1 MIKKYKE
8 NIRNYIKKCDD
19 CGSKFT
25 FQYRDVDIDWNGK
38 QYIKCP
44 YCNDRQVVGILI
56 PMTFS
61 KKYIKEINKSN
72 EYKLEIDE
80 KQKIID
86 EYANQIH
93 NLKNEKE
100 LILKNREKDLNEI
113 GKTLDEYRS
122 SMTTTT
128 NVICGYINSLK
139 IRKGNISKKE
149 ILSILDEIK
158 TTLLK

>member
-1 MIKKYKE
+1 MINKYKE
-8 NIRNYIKKCDD
+8 NIRTYIKKCND

-25 FQYRDVDIDWNGK
+25 FQYIDVDKDWGDT

-44 YCNDRQVVGILI
+44 YCNKRQVVNKSKQMI
-56 PMTFS
+56 FS
-61 KKYIKEINKSN
+61 KKFIKETNKSN

-100 LILKNREKDLNEI
+100 LILKNREQDLNKI
-113 GKTLDEYRS
+113 GKTLDEYRL
-122 SMTTTT
+122 SMNTTT

>member
-1 MIKKYKE
+1 MINKYKE
-8 NIRNYIKKCDD
+8 NTKTYIAKCNN

-25 FQYRDVDIDWNGK
+25 FQYTDIRKSWEKNC
-38 QYIKCP
+38 IRCP
-44 YCNDRQVVGILI
+44 YCNQNSDIFILI
-56 PMTFS
+56 PMIFS

-80 KQKIID
+80 KQKLINNQ
-86 EYANQIH
+86 ASQIH
-93 NLKNEKE
+93 NLQKE
-100 LILKNREKDLNEI
+100 REFILNKHEQALNEI
-113 GKTLDEYRS
+113 NKILDEYRS
-122 SMTTTT
+122 SINTTT

-139 IRKGNISKKE
+139 IRKGNIISKKE

>member
-1 MIKKYKE
+1 MINKYKE
-8 NIRNYIKKCDD
+8 NIRTYIKKCND

-25 FQYRDVDIDWNGK
+25 FQYRDVDKDWDGK

-61 KKYIKEINKSN
+61 KKYIKETNKLN
-72 EYKLEIDE
+72 EYKLKLEE
-80 KQKIID
+80 KQKFID
-86 EYANQIH
+86 EYEGQIH
-93 NLKNEKE
+93 NLKTDKE
-100 LILKNREKDLNEI
+100 LILKKHEQDLNEI

-122 SMTTTT
+122 SMTTTI